1 MREARRVRR
10 EAGGRREDE
19 GGRREQG
26 GGRRKEAG
34 ASGAANAG
42 CTDARG
48 ADAPACAREHPCRR
62 GVGGISWRFVS
73 RRLSVRP
80 GWHLRMLGMPEYG
93 DGVILVVMSSVGL
106 LVLACAGHHMRS
118 ADGDNSRSNR
128 GGSQQVPP
136 LRAEL
141 RSTSSLCFS
150 STYAC
155 IKEMELG
162 VWFAAPT
169 PLGLIRG
176 RSFRSAQ
183 RTTTGFYLSKRYI
196 LGSGTGI
203 LPWLG
208 RAGTGTAFMER
219 GKGRRWRGKVI
230 YCDAT
235 IAGRPCRIPFC
246 QTPKTAWGIPSRFQ
260 RDE

>member
-1 MREARRVRR
+1 MAGRGLRGEEGVNSKAGIGMREARRVRR

-80 GWHLRMLGMPEYG
+80 GWHLRMLGMPGYG

-169 PLGLIRG
+169 PLELIRG
-176 RSFRSAQ
+176 PLGPRSIKEPPDFTCRQ
-183 RTTTGFYLSKRYI
+183 GC
-196 LGSGTGI
+196 
-203 LPWLG
+203 
-208 RAGTGTAFMER
+208 R
-219 GKGRRWRGKVI
+219 GPNR
-230 YCDAT
+230 C
-235 IAGRPCRIPFC
+235 
-246 QTPKTAWGIPSRFQ
+246 
-260 RDE
+260 